1 MNNNDNSELNN
12 VKVQEQ
18 NQIYFNV
25 PVENTEMEEPVMV
38 QEQQQVYVNVPVNNN
53 ENEEL
58 LRKVKF
64 QEMN

>member
-25 PVENTEMEEPVMV
+25 PVENTEMEEPVKV
-38 QEQQQVYVNVPVNNN
+38 QEQ
-53 ENEEL
+53 
-58 LRKVKF
+58 
-64 QEMN
+64 